1 MNVHC
6 SFSITFSSLFVSCM
20 RVCRDSLD
28 SLGALISMRRF
39 RFWTIVSELQN
50 PFYTMFIVSVKKSI
64 RSLDENVTLM
74 SHLIQR
80 WVSSHIYSDGA
91 CFYFIYV
98 WIHPRLFISCWNP
111 FPCLFFLDDNS
122 NVLAT
127 CLALRKTLLSV
138 PLTSPIH
145 SQNLCLMPYTISH
158 WRILWFSPMFSNPSC
173 PQLSPFLLVPSLPW
187 DFHAPPIL
195 DPHFTRYKPLSLVCT
210 FCWEPGLP
218 SLNLAFLLW
227 EAH

>member
-1 MNVHC
+1 
-6 SFSITFSSLFVSCM
+6 M

-64 RSLDENVTLM
+64 LSLDENVTLM

-98 WIHPRLFISCWNP
+98 WIHPRLFIICWNP

-122 NVLAT
+122 NALAT
-127 CLALRKTLLSV
+127 CSALRKTLLSV

-145 SQNLCLMPYTISH
+145 P
-158 WRILWFSPMFSNPSC
+158 SPIEEFYDFHPCFPIPPVLNSLHFC
-173 PQLSPFLLVPSLPW
+173 RFLLSHEISMLLQFWTPTLLDIYHSL
-187 DFHAPPIL
+187 
-195 DPHFTRYKPLSLVCT
+195 
-210 FCWEPGLP
+210 
-218 SLNLAFLLW
+218 
-227 EAH
+227 